1 MQTNSFSE
9 RNPSNRPS
17 VKINRHAATEQNEP
31 TRKDLKSALDIK
43 LSALSKAE
51 LLSRFNKLVRTER
64 KITHLVLL
72 YIAEIETRKIYAD
85 LGFDGM
91 YAYLTRGLGYSEG
104 SAYRRLQSARLLK
117 QVPRVAE
124 MIEAGSL
131 NLSQLTQVQ
140 KCLKESA
147 KNGESISVEQTLEVL
162 TKLENKNSFETQKT
176 LAQEMNSPVVL
187 HEKLKPQQDN
197 SVRIEMTLTKEQFAE
212 LEQARSFLSHI
223 CPEGSWSEVISTLA
237 KQFNHRKLYGR
248 TRPSQENIIKPT
260 NEERPDLPPKANPSQ
275 IRKAST
281 LESADSNQFKK
292 ENLTQAAIA
301 RGKSFKS
308 KNSETCQRYICRR
321 RREYISIHMKRVLF
335 KKAQHCC
342 EYRDPHTQQRCQS
355 KYKLEI
361 DHRQPIALGGNN
373 ELGNLRILCQAH
385 NALAARRAGLQ

>member
-1 MQTNSFSE
+1 MQPKAFSDMKIKTL
-9 RNPSNRPS
+9 SN
-17 VKINRHAATEQNEP
+17 N
-31 TRKDLKSALDIK
+31 DLLNQ
-43 LSALSKAE
+43 
-51 LLSRFNKLVRTER
+51 FNKLVRTER

-104 SAYRRLQSARLLK
+104 SAYRRLQAARLLK

-124 MIEAGSL
+124 KVEAGTL

-147 KNGESISVEQTLEVL
+147 KKGESVSLEQTLEVL
-162 TKLENKNSFETQKT
+162 NKLENKNSFETQKT
-176 LAQEMNSPVVL
+176 LAQEMNLPVVT
-187 HEKLKPQQDN
+187 HEKIKPQQDN
-197 SVRIEMTLTKEQFAE
+197 SVRLEMTLTKKQFAE
-212 LEQARSFLSHI
+212 LEQAKSLLSHL

-237 KQFNHRKLYGR
+237 KQYNHRKLQGR
-248 TRPSQENIIKPT
+248 TK
-260 NEERPDLPPKANPSQ
+260 
-275 IRKAST
+275 
-281 LESADSNQFKK
+281 
-292 ENLTQAAIA
+292 LTQSAIA
-301 RGKSFKS
+301 RGKSPYRHS
-308 KNSETCQRYICRR
+308 
-321 RREYISIHMKRVLF
+321 REYISVHMKRALF

-342 EYRDPHTQQRCQS
+342 EYKDPHTQQRCQS